1 MDPNQSS
8 SGAGDAYFGD
18 AEGPAEPGD
27 SPQEE
32 SSENDSATGL
42 LPTSFFQGKDL
53 KPGSRCEVEIARV
66 HDDQVEVK
74 YVSHSQDEE
83 MAEPAPTPNGSESE
97 GMSEDMMG

>member
-8 SGAGDAYFGD
+8 GGESDPYFAD
-18 AEGPAEPGD
+18 AEGAAEPAE
-27 SPQEE
+27 SAVEE
-32 SSENDSATGL
+32 SSESDASTGL

-53 KPGSRCEVEIARV
+53 QPGSRCEVEIARV

-83 MAEPAPTPNGSESE
+83 MTEPAPTPNGSESAE
-97 GMSEDMMG
+97 MPQDMMG